1 MVDMSKHM
9 RDSLQNVPSQKIF
22 DFSQFTSTIDDIIQL
37 TIGEPDFNTP
47 EHIKQ
52 AGIQAIEDNHTHY
65 APQRGTAGLLKAV
78 SGYLKDT
85 TGVDYDPKTQILVTN
100 GVTEGAFAA
109 LNAIVNPGDVV
120 LVPTPT
126 FSIYTAD
133 VAIAGGT
140 PVEVDTSPA
149 NFRLTPEILK
159 PYLAKY
165 GDRVK
170 AIVVVNPSNPTGVAM
185 DQAELNAIADLVR
198 GKNIFILADEIYSE
212 LWNDGQAA
220 SITKSLPEQTI
231 LVNGLSKSYAMTG
244 WRVGYLAAPK
254 DVVANI
260 FKVHAFAVTDV
271 ATFVQDAAQEALT
284 NGRDDYRP
292 MEEAYIK
299 RRDVMKAA
307 LTKMGWQCTA
317 PQGAFYIFARIPDFL
332 DQDDEQLAYDMA
344 KTAKVAATPG
354 SYFGKGGEHYIRFS
368 YATALDKI
376 QEAMTRLVKY
386 CADQQK

>member
-140 PVEVDTSPA
+140 PVEVATSLA
-149 NFRLTPEILK
+149 NFRLPPE
-159 PYLAKY
+159 
-165 GDRVK
+165 
-170 AIVVVNPSNPTGVAM
+170 M
-185 DQAELNAIADLVR
+185 
-198 GKNIFILADEIYSE
+198 
-212 LWNDGQAA
+212 
-220 SITKSLPEQTI
+220 
-231 LVNGLSKSYAMTG
+231 
-244 WRVGYLAAPK
+244 
-254 DVVANI
+254 
-260 FKVHAFAVTDV
+260 
-271 ATFVQDAAQEALT
+271 
-284 NGRDDYRP
+284 
-292 MEEAYIK
+292 
-299 RRDVMKAA
+299 
-307 LTKMGWQCTA
+307 
-317 PQGAFYIFARIPDFL
+317 
-332 DQDDEQLAYDMA
+332 
-344 KTAKVAATPG
+344 
-354 SYFGKGGEHYIRFS
+354 
-368 YATALDKI
+368 
-376 QEAMTRLVKY
+376 
-386 CADQQK
+386 